1 VPRKS
6 AQKGGAPLLAADT
19 PYLLYRSFFALPKSI
34 KGATGAPVNALLG
47 AINALV
53 QAVEEHSPRA
63 VVLTFGQDA
72 ADYRVDL
79 FPGYHAERPP
89 MPEELAAQW
98 NVAPELFEMFG
109 WSVYERPGYEAD
121 DVLGSL
127 ALAEAERGG
136 QSLLM
141 TGDRDMYQC
150 VGDSCRVLYVGARG
164 KGPEVLD
171 AAEVESRYGVPPAL
185 VPDLIALRGDP
196 SDGIPGARGIG
207 PKTAAELLRRHG
219 SLEAAL
225 ENPIGETKRV
235 MHALREQ
242 AGELRAFKDVA
253 TLRRLDV
260 EPPPDA
266 PTNWAAGAAAAEAFG
281 MNALARRLAG
291 IAEARG
297 A

>member
-1 VPRKS
+1 MPRKTT
-6 AQKGGAPLLAADT
+6 APLLAADT
-19 PYLLYRSFFALPKSI
+19 PYLMYRSFFALPKSI

-47 AINALV
+47 SINALV
-53 QAVEEHSPRA
+53 QAVEEHAPRA
-63 VVLTFGQDA
+63 VVLCFGQDA
-72 ADYRVDL
+72 ADYRLDL
-79 FPGYHAERPP
+79 FPGYHAARPP

-98 NVAPELFEMFG
+98 KVAPELFELFG

-127 ALAEAERGG
+127 AHAEAQRGG

-150 VGDSCRVLYVGARG
+150 AGDSCRVLYVGGRG
-164 KGPEVLD
+164 KGPEVID
-171 AAEVESRYGVPPAL
+171 AQEVERRYGVPPAL

-225 ENPIGETKRV
+225 DSPIGESKRV

-242 AGELRAFKDVA
+242 AEELRAFKDVA
-253 TLRRLDV
+253 TLRQLDV
-260 EPPPDA
+260 PAPEDA
-266 PTNWAAGAAAAEAFG
+266 PTDWAGGAAAAEAFG
-281 MNALARRLAG
+281 MNALARRLTG
-291 IAEARG
+291 IAKARG